1 MSFSGGQEIYFAS
14 YVPCMYVFVCV
25 GVVKTYTC
33 RNMLPYWFILEDTP
47 LYRLVHATGTR
58 QPFWPTERSTH
69 FYFPGNHSSFTH
81 LPPPSTRTQ
90 YNNSGSSSS
99 PTTPNTPQ
107 AYYGLRYS
115 TWWRLPL
122 CSSLYSDSEI
132 CTRYILIEPPR
143 DIRSVNSQ
151 IVKHYTNNP
160 LKGNEWH
167 YRQND

>member
-1 MSFSGGQEIYFAS
+1 MCRCGEDIYMPKHVTILIHIGRHAS
-14 YVPCMYVFVCV
+14 VS
-25 GVVKTYTC
+25 
-33 RNMLPYWFILEDTP
+33 RNPG
-47 LYRLVHATGTR
+47 LVHATGTR

-69 FYFPGNHSSFTH
+69 FYSPGNHSSFTH